1 MLVFQI
7 DQTAKNLSYLE
18 ILHLI
23 LQIKRK
29 IKLNLKNWKVSYRLH
44 YNFQNRNF
52 HYSENFVPDQNLRNL
67 NITQ

>member
-44 YNFQNRNF
+44 YNFQNGNF
-52 HYSENFVPDQNLRNL
+52 IILKILFRTKTCG
-67 NITQ
+67 I